1 MANLDLSVSVL
12 KHYKYTCIVFWS
24 NFPTTLKRNCGNS
37 HCVSIHGAQQP
48 RVFLISLW
56 LCIIKNQEKIILAM
70 TNTNWN
76 FGVFRKFLKN
86 KNHPSLKFELNTLLT
101 LFLPF
106 SKLSLSIMNIT
117 MDNSYIKRIKQKSD
131 LLIFINIKLNL
142 KTVFIFQPGWVFT
155 ASN

>member
-1 MANLDLSVSVL
+1 
-12 KHYKYTCIVFWS
+12 
-24 NFPTTLKRNCGNS
+24 
-37 HCVSIHGAQQP
+37 
-48 RVFLISLW
+48 
-56 LCIIKNQEKIILAM
+56 M

-142 KTVFIFQPGWVFT
+142 KTVFIFQPG
-155 ASN
+155 